1 MKLTHIF
8 SSSSLIANL
17 KIISRMLHIYFL
29 LLSTPHFQLYYF
41 FQNIMF
47 DFYPFIFN
55 WIFFYFFFK
64 TLFVIVDSQCPINF
78 LCIAKWPSYTY
89 IYIFFSYYLL
99 SCNWTISF
107 PPWLLHLW
115 ALYFGSSLGF
125 MIMSFLKKSSWV
137 LYSFQFLYIWKYSF
151 VFSCLNVILG

>member
-78 LCIAKWPSYTY
+78 LCIAK
-89 IYIFFSYYLL
+89 
-99 SCNWTISF
+99 
-107 PPWLLHLW
+107 
-115 ALYFGSSLGF
+115 
-125 MIMSFLKKSSWV
+125 
-137 LYSFQFLYIWKYSF
+137 
-151 VFSCLNVILG
+151 